1 MRTLTVEVNEPVW
14 TVASGD
20 TVEHFES
27 FEAASMATR
36 RGGGQIRSSTRTTT
50 VPGAYL
56 VVVDDDVTGVYD
68 KAAEAARAAARVPGA
83 VVKIGPK
90 PLR

>member
-1 MRTLTVEVNEPVW
+1 LTVEVTEQVY
-14 TVASGD
+14 TVVTADGAEHYASPD
-20 TVEHFES
+20 
-27 FEAASMATR
+27 EARVAAR
-36 RGGGQIRSSTRTTT
+36 RGGGQMRTATRTVA

-56 VVVDDDVTGVYD
+56 VVDAAGEVLGSYD
-68 KAAEAARAAARVPGA
+68 KAAEAARAAAHQPGA